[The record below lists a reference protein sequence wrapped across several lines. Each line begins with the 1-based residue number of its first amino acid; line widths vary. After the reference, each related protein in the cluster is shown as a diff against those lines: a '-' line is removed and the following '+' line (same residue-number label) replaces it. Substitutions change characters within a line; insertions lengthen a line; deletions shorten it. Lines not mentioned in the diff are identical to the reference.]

1 MTRRLL
7 GGDRG
12 PCGPCTSRKDVL
24 RVGCRWS
31 LAGAL
36 YASHQVS
43 QGSALSGG
51 WSRFAVKSTFQP
63 ICLGCQSRG
72 RGGQGKA
79 PECFSRAGREAEEP
93 WGQGCALGCSS
104 SGQTCFHGGS
114 CLVTKSDFQRE
125 NTSSKC
131 KARDFHTQRR

>member
-1 MTRRLL
+1 MGTGALA
-7 GGDRG
+7 G
-12 PCGPCTSRKDVL
+12 PAPAARTSCGWGADGPL
-24 RVGCRWS
+24 P
-31 LAGAL
+31 GAL
-36 YASHQVS
+36 YASRQVS

-51 WSRFAVKSTFQP
+51 WSRFAVKSTFQQ

-79 PECFSRAGREAEEP
+79 PERFSRAGREAEEP
-93 WGQGCALGCSS
+93 WGQGCALGYSS

-114 CLVTKSDFQRE
+114 CLVTKSDFQGE

-131 KARDFHTQRR
+131 KARDFHTQRC